1 MDERSIVHFSHNS
14 TNVLEAY
21 ADSGEGLDR
30 AGGFAVQGLGGALVK
45 KIDGDWNNAVGFPAA
60 AFLKF
65 LDLLVKEEDDF
76 LEI

>member
-14 TNVLEAY
+14 TDVLEAY

-60 AFLKF
+60 AFLYT
-65 LDLLVKEEDDF
+65 
-76 LEI
+76 